1 MSLSYCDLNI
11 SQIDISICFNYPNP
25 ADRAGKS
32 GVKMN
37 TTNSEVSVILN
48 EDELVFLTIALNT
61 ARFEH
66 AQDVKKF
73 DGFKDL
79 KIKLEMAWE
88 MVVAA

>member
-11 SQIDISICFNYPNP
+11 SQIDIPICFNYPKP
-25 ADRAGKS
+25 TDRVGKS

-37 TTNSEVSVILN
+37 TTGNEISVILN

-73 DGFKDL
+73 VGFNDL
-79 KIKLEMAWE
+79 KSKLEMAWE